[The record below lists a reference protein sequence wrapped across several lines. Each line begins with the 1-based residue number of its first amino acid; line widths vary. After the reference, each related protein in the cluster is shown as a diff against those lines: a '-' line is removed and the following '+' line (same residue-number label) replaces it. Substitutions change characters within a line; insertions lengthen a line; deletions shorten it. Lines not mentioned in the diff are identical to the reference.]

1 MIQSRSAILGMLLLL
16 LPSTVFAQQQAIHHT
31 SSQNTHPAATASIVD
46 PGMKTAAPDPAIAA
60 ALKQISAE
68 HIRHTIDKLVSFHTR
83 LTISPATPGA
93 IAAGRGIGA
102 AREWIRSEFQR
113 YSDACGGCLEVKTD
127 SFTEGP
133 VRRIPQ
139 PTEIVNVYAVLK
151 GTDPANSGRV
161 YLVVGHYDSRPTN
174 DQDADSPAPGAND
187 DGSGTA
193 VVLECARVLSQQKFR
208 GTIVFLTVAGEEQGL
223 NGSRHFA
230 KMAHDQNWNIE
241 AVLSN
246 DIVGGDKTPGQD
258 PRIVR
263 VFSEGI
269 PASATP
275 DEIKQIRA
283 MGQENDSPSRE
294 LARYTREISR
304 QYLLPAFGAKM
315 IFRPD
320 RYLRGGDHLSFNDQ
334 GYATVRLTEYR
345 ENFAHQHQN
354 PRRENGIEYG
364 DLPKYVDY
372 DYVANVAR
380 LNAATLASLAAAPG
394 PPVDVRLDTKQLTND
409 STLTWNPPPGGLASS
424 YEVLWRMTTA
434 PDWENTEPV
443 TNGTKATIDRS
454 KDNVYFAVRA
464 VDNKGHHSL
473 PVIPKPER

>member
-1 MIQSRSAILGMLLLL
+1 MIQSRLAILGMLLTIV
-16 LPSTVFAQQQAIHHT
+16 PNTVFAQQPPIHHT
-31 SSQNTHPAATASIVD
+31 SNPTPYPASVASTAE

-60 ALKQISAE
+60 ALKQISPDR
-68 HIRHTIDKLVSFHTR
+68 IRHTIEKLVSFHTR
-83 LTISPATPGA
+83 LTISPATPEA
-93 IAAGRGIGA
+93 IAAGRGVGA
-102 AREWIRSEFQR
+102 AREWIRSDFQR

-151 GTDPANSGRV
+151 GTNPANTGRI
-161 YLVVGHYDSRPTN
+161 YMVVGHYDSRPSN
-174 DQDADSPAPGAND
+174 DQDPQSDAPGAND

-193 VVLECARVLSQQKFR
+193 VVLECARVLSQKKFPA
-208 GTIVFLTVAGEEQGL
+208 TIVFLTVAGEEQGL

-230 KMAHDQNWNIE
+230 KMARDQNWNIE

-246 DIVGGDKTPGQD
+246 DIVGGDRSPGQD
-258 PRIVR
+258 VHVVR

-269 PASATP
+269 PATATL
-275 DEIKQIRA
+275 DEVKQIRA
-283 MGQENDSPSRE
+283 LGQESDSPSRE

-304 QYLLPAFGAKM
+304 QYLFPGFGSKM

-320 RYLRGGDHLSFNDQ
+320 RYLRGGDHSSFNDQ
-334 GYATVRLTEYR
+334 GYAAVRLTEYQ

-354 PRRENGIEYG
+354 PRHENGIEYG
-364 DLPKYVDY
+364 DLSKFVDY

-380 LNAATLASLAAAPG
+380 LNAATLASLALAPG

-409 STLTWNPPPGGLASS
+409 STLLWNPPPGGLASS
-424 YEVLWRMTTA
+424 YEVLWRITTA
-434 PDWENTEPV
+434 PDWENAEPV
-443 TNGTKATIDRS
+443 ANGTKVTIDRS
-454 KDNVYFAVRA
+454 KDNVYFGVRA
-464 VDNKGHHSL
+464 MDDKGHHSL

>member
-1 MIQSRSAILGMLLLL
+1 MTQSRLAILGMLLAIV
-16 LPSTVFAQQQAIHHT
+16 PNTVFAQQHPIHHT
-31 SSQNTHPAATASIVD
+31 SNPPTRSASVASTVE
-46 PGMKTAAPDPAIAA
+46 PGMKTAAPDPDIAA
-60 ALKQISAE
+60 ALKQISADR
-68 HIRHTIDKLVSFHTR
+68 IRHTIEKLVSFHTR
-83 LTISPATPGA
+83 LTISPATPQA
-93 IAAGRGIGA
+93 TAAGHGVGA

-133 VRRIPQ
+133 VPRIPQ

-151 GTDPANSGRV
+151 GTNPANAGRI

-174 DQDADSPAPGAND
+174 VQDSESAAPGAND

-193 VVLECARVLSQQKFR
+193 VVLECARVLSQSKFPA
-208 GTIVFLTVAGEEQGL
+208 TLVFLTVAGEEQGL

-230 KMAHDQNWNIE
+230 KMARDQNWNIE

-246 DIVGGDKTPGQD
+246 DIVGGDKSPGQD
-258 PRIVR
+258 THIVR

-269 PASATP
+269 PANATP

-304 QYLLPAFGAKM
+304 QYLLPGFGSKM

-320 RYLRGGDHLSFNDQ
+320 RYLRGGDHSSFNDQ
-334 GYATVRLTEYR
+334 GYAAVRLTEYR

-354 PRRENGIEYG
+354 PRHENGIEYG
-364 DLPKYVDY
+364 DLPKFVDY

-380 LNAATLASLAAAPG
+380 LNAATLASLAYAPG
-394 PPVDVRLDTKQLTND
+394 PPVNVRLDTKQLTND
-409 STLTWNPPPGGLASS
+409 SSLLWNPPPGGLASS

-434 PDWENTEPV
+434 PDWENSEPV
-443 TNGTKATIDRS
+443 PNGTKATIDRS

-464 VDNKGHHSL
+464 VDDKGHHSL

>member
-1 MIQSRSAILGMLLLL
+1 MIQSRSAILGMLLLIS
-16 LPSTVFAQQQAIHHT
+16 PYTTFAQQHGIHST
-31 SSQNTHPAATASIVD
+31 SAQSSRPATTSGSVD
-46 PGMKTAAPDPAIAA
+46 PGIKTAPPDAQITA

-68 HIRHTIDKLVSFHTR
+68 RIRHTIEKLVSFHTR
-83 LTISPATPGA
+83 LTISPATAQA
-93 IAAGRGIGA
+93 ISAGHGVGA

-113 YSDACGGCLEVKTD
+113 YSDACGGCLDVKTD

-133 VRRIPQ
+133 VRRIPE

-151 GTDPANSGRV
+151 GTDPANAGRIYV
-161 YLVVGHYDSRPTN
+161 VVGHYDSRPSN
-174 DQDADSPAPGAND
+174 DQDVDSAAPGAND

-193 VVLECARVLSQQKFR
+193 VVLECARVLSQKKFPA
-208 GTIVFLTVAGEEQGL
+208 TIVFLAVAGEEQGL

-230 KMAHDQNWNIE
+230 KMARDQNWNIE

-258 PRIVR
+258 THIVR

-269 PASATP
+269 PSTATP
-275 DEIKQIRA
+275 EEIKQIRA
-283 MGQENDSPSRE
+283 LGKEGDSPSRQ

-334 GYATVRLTEYR
+334 GYAAVRLTEYR

-364 DLPKYVDY
+364 DLPKFVDY

-380 LNAATLASLAAAPG
+380 LDAATLASLASAPG
-394 PPVDVRLDTKQLTND
+394 PPTDVRLETKQLTND
-409 STLTWNPPPGGLASS
+409 STLSWNPPPGGLASG
-424 YEVLWRMTTA
+424 YEVLWRITTA
-434 PDWENTEPV
+434 PEWENVEPV
-443 TNGTKATIDRS
+443 TSGTKVTIDRS
-454 KDNVYFAVRA
+454 KDNVFFAVRST
-464 VDNKGHHSL
+464 DRQGHKSL

>member
-1 MIQSRSAILGMLLLL
+1 MIQPRLAFLGMLLLSV
-16 LPSTVFAQQQAIHHT
+16 PFAAVAQQHTIHAA
-31 SSQNTHPAATASIVD
+31 SAQNQHSGAVGGPVE
-46 PGMKTAAPDPAIAA
+46 PGMPTAKPDPAIAA
-60 ALKQISAE
+60 SLQQISPE
-68 HIRHTIDKLVSFHTR
+68 HIRHTIEKLVSFHTR
-83 LTISPATPGA
+83 LTISPATPAA
-93 IAAGRGIGA
+93 IAGGRGVGA

-127 SFTEGP
+127 EFVEGP

-139 PTEIVNVYAVLK
+139 PTQIVNVYAVLR
-151 GTDPANSGRV
+151 GSDPANAGRM
-161 YLVVGHYDSRPTN
+161 YLVVGHYDSRPSN
-174 DQDADSPAPGAND
+174 DQDMESAAPGAND

-193 VVLECARVLSQQKFR
+193 VVLECARVLSQKKFPA
-208 GTIVFLTVAGEEQGL
+208 TVIFLTVAGEEQGL

-230 KMAHDQNWNIE
+230 KMARDQNWNLE

-246 DIVGGDKTPGQD
+246 DIVGGDRSPGQD
-258 PRIVR
+258 TRIVR

-269 PASATP
+269 PATASA

-294 LARYTREISR
+294 LARYMREISR
-304 QYLLPAFGAKM
+304 QYLLPGFGAKM

-334 GYATVRLTEYR
+334 GYAAVRLTEYR

-364 DLPKYVDY
+364 DLAKFVDY

-380 LNAATLASLAAAPG
+380 LNAATLSSLASAPA
-394 PPVDVRLDTKQLTND
+394 PPGDVRLDTKQLTND
-409 STLTWNPPPGGLASS
+409 STLFWNPSPGGLAST

-434 PDWENTEPV
+434 PDWENAEAV
-443 TNGTKATIDRS
+443 ASGTRTTIDRS

-464 VDNKGHHSL
+464 VDEKGHKSL

>member
-1 MIQSRSAILGMLLLL
+1 MIHSRLAILGMLLAS
-16 LPSTVFAQQQAIHHT
+16 LPNTVLAQQHPFHHT
-31 SSQNTHPAATASIVD
+31 SNLTSQPSSVATTVE
-46 PGMKTAAPDPAIAA
+46 PGMTPAAPDPEIVT
-60 ALKQISAE
+60 ALKQISPDRA
-68 HIRHTIDKLVSFHTR
+68 RHTIEKLVSFHTR
-83 LTISPATPGA
+83 LTISPATPEA
-93 IAAGRGIGA
+93 IAAGRGVGA

-113 YSDACGGCLEVKTD
+113 YSDACSGCLEVKTD

-151 GTDPANSGRV
+151 GTEPANAGRIYV
-161 YLVVGHYDSRPTN
+161 VVGHYDSRPSN
-174 DQDADSPAPGAND
+174 DQDAQSDAPGAND
-187 DGSGTA
+187 DGSGIA
-193 VVLECARVLSQQKFR
+193 VVLECARVLSQKKFPA
-208 GTIVFLTVAGEEQGL
+208 TIVFLAVAGEEQGL

-230 KMAHDQNWNIE
+230 KMARDQNWNIE

-246 DIVGGDKTPGQD
+246 DIVGGDKSPGQD
-258 PRIVR
+258 THIVR

-269 PASATP
+269 PANATL

-283 MGQENDSPSRE
+283 LGQENDSPSRE

-304 QYLLPAFGAKM
+304 QYLLPGFGSKM

-320 RYLRGGDHLSFNDQ
+320 RYLRGGDHSSFNDQ
-334 GYATVRLTEYR
+334 GYAAVRLTEYR
-345 ENFAHQHQN
+345 ENFARQHQN
-354 PRRENGIEYG
+354 PRHENGIEYG
-364 DLPKYVDY
+364 DLAKFVDY

-380 LNAATLASLAAAPG
+380 LNAATLASLAFSPG

-409 STLTWNPPPGGLASS
+409 STLLWNPPLGGLASG
-424 YEVLWRMTTA
+424 YEVLWRITTA
-434 PDWENTEPV
+434 PDWENAEPV
-443 TNGTKATIDRS
+443 PNGTKATIDRS

-464 VDNKGHHSL
+464 VDDKGHHSL

>member
-1 MIQSRSAILGMLLLL
+1 MSKIPLVLFGALLVAAPFLTSAQE
-16 LPSTVFAQQQAIHHT
+16 PAPQHRPAH
-31 SSQNTHPAATASIVD
+31 SSAEPAVSDDAVLK
-46 PGMKTAAPDPAIAA
+46 PAAPDSEIAA
-60 ALKQISAE
+60 TLKEISAD
-68 HIRHTIDKLVSFHTR
+68 HVRATIQKLVGFHTR
-83 LTISPATPGA
+83 LTISSATA
-93 IAAGRGIGA
+93 QEIAAGRGVGA

-127 SFTEGP
+127 AFTEGP

-139 PTEIVNVYAVLK
+139 PTEIVNVYAILR
-151 GTDPANSGRV
+151 GSNPANAGRM
-161 YLVVGHYDSRPTN
+161 YLVVGHYDSRPSN
-174 DQDADSPAPGAND
+174 DQDTQSDAPGAND

-193 VVLECARVLSQQKFR
+193 VVLECARVLSQRKFPA
-208 GTIVFLTVAGEEQGL
+208 TIVFLTVAGEEQGL

-230 KMAHDQNWNIE
+230 KMARDSNWDIG

-269 PASATP
+269 PATATM
-275 DEIKQIRA
+275 EQVKQIRA
-283 MGQENDSPSRE
+283 FGEENDSPSRQ
-294 LARYTREISR
+294 LARYMHEISH
-304 QYLLPAFGAKM
+304 QYLFPSFGAKM

-334 GYATVRLTEYR
+334 GYAAVRLTEYR

-364 DLPKYVDY
+364 DLPKFVDY

-380 LNAATLASLAAAPG
+380 LDAATLASLALAPA
-394 PPVDVRLDTKQLTND
+394 PPADVRLDTKQLTND
-409 STLTWNPPPGGLASS
+409 STVMWNPSPGGLASS

-434 PDWENTEPV
+434 PEWEHAVPV
-443 TNGTKATIDRS
+443 THGTRTTIDRS

-464 VDNKGHHSL
+464 VDDRGHKSL

>member
-1 MIQSRSAILGMLLLL
+1 MIQPRSAIFGMLLLL
-16 LPSTVFAQQQAIHHT
+16 LSSTIFAQQQAIHHT
-31 SSQNTHPAATASIVD
+31 SSQNTHPAATASMVD

-60 ALKQISAE
+60 ALKQISAD
-68 HIRHTIDKLVSFHTR
+68 HARRTIEKLVSFHTR
-83 LTISPATPGA
+83 LTISPATPSA
-93 IAAGRGIGA
+93 IAAGRGVGA

-174 DQDADSPAPGAND
+174 DQDTESLAPGAND

-193 VVLECARVLSQQKFR
+193 VVLECARVLSQQKFP
-208 GTIVFLTVAGEEQGL
+208 GTIVFLAVAGEEQGL

-230 KMAHDQNWNIE
+230 KMARDQNWNIE

-246 DIVGGDKTPGQD
+246 DIVGGDKTAGQD

-269 PASATP
+269 PSSATP

-334 GYATVRLTEYR
+334 GYAAVRLTEYR

-364 DLPKYVDY
+364 DLPKFVDY

-409 STLTWNPPPGGLASS
+409 STLMWNPPPGGLASS

-434 PDWENTEPV
+434 PDWENSEPV
-443 TNGTKATIDRS
+443 ANGTKATIDRS

>member
-1 MIQSRSAILGMLLLL
+1 MMQSRSAIFGMLLLL
-16 LPSTVFAQQQAIHHT
+16 LPCIVFAQQHATHHT
-31 SSQNTHPAATASIVD
+31 SSQNSHPAAAASVVD
-46 PGMKTAAPDPAIAA
+46 PGMKMAAPDPAIAA
-60 ALKQISAE
+60 ALKQISAD
-68 HIRHTIDKLVSFHTR
+68 HARHTIEKLVSFRTR

-93 IAAGRGIGA
+93 IAAGRGVGA

-127 SFTEGP
+127 RFTEGP

-151 GTDPANSGRV
+151 GTDPANAGRV

-174 DQDADSPAPGAND
+174 DQDAESPAPGAND

-193 VVLECARVLSQQKFR
+193 VVLECARVLSQQKFP
-208 GTIVFLTVAGEEQGL
+208 GTIVFLAVAGEEQGL

-230 KMAHDQNWNIE
+230 KMARDQNWNIE

-275 DEIKQIRA
+275 DEVKQIRA

-334 GYATVRLTEYR
+334 GYAAVRLTEYR
-345 ENFAHQHQN
+345 ENFTHQHQN

-364 DLPKYVDY
+364 DLPKFVDY

-409 STLTWNPPPGGLASS
+409 SSLLWNPPPGGLASS

-434 PDWENTEPV
+434 PDWENVEPV
-443 TNGTKATIDRS
+443 ANGTKATIDRS

-464 VDNKGHHSL
+464 LDNKGHHSL

>member
-1 MIQSRSAILGMLLLL
+1 
-16 LPSTVFAQQQAIHHT
+16 
-31 SSQNTHPAATASIVD
+31 
-46 PGMKTAAPDPAIAA
+46 MKTAAPDPAIAA
-60 ALKQISAE
+60 ALKQISAD
-68 HIRHTIDKLVSFHTR
+68 HARHTIEKLVSFHTR
-83 LTISPATPGA
+83 LTISPATPSA
-93 IAAGRGIGA
+93 IAAGRGVGA

-161 YLVVGHYDSRPTN
+161 YVVVGHYDSRPTN
-174 DQDADSPAPGAND
+174 DQDAESPAPGAND

-193 VVLECARVLSQQKFR
+193 VVLECARVLSQQKFP
-208 GTIVFLTVAGEEQGL
+208 GTIVFLAVAGEEQGL

-230 KMAHDQNWNIE
+230 KMARDQNWNIE

-269 PASATP
+269 PSSATP

-334 GYATVRLTEYR
+334 GYAAVRLTEYR

-364 DLPKYVDY
+364 DLPKFVDY

-409 STLTWNPPPGGLASS
+409 STLMWNPPPGGLASS

-434 PDWENTEPV
+434 PDWENAEPV
-443 TNGTKATIDRS
+443 ANGTKSTIDRS